1 VRAKLFGNKKRFAA
15 EVGNFY
21 KGSPQLRRVDLW
33 AAERRLTRQD
43 NMVFLPQFCGDVEN
57 AIEKLQSG
65 HDFSLPFPG
74 LSPEE
79 TYRHIRNLDD
89 DSRERFESFWF
100 LRWGPTTDAISPY
113 VFRTGA
119 RLSITFE
126 FHRETH
132 PIPEERNVI
141 FVADVLE
148 TEFIGVLKQ
157 MLTTLK
163 SDLIS

>member
-1 VRAKLFGNKKRFAA
+1 MKAKLFGHKKRFAA

-33 AAERRLTRQD
+33 AAECRLTRQD
-43 NMVFLPQFCGDVEN
+43 NTVFIPQFCADVE
-57 AIEKLQSG
+57 ITIDQLQSG

-79 TYRHIRNLDD
+79 THRHIRNLNDD
-89 DSRERFESFWF
+89 TRERFESFWF
-100 LRWGPTTDAISPY
+100 LHWGPTTDAVSSY
-113 VFRTGA
+113 VFRTG
-119 RLSITFE
+119 LQLFITFE
-126 FHRETH
+126 FWQETH

>member
-1 VRAKLFGNKKRFAA
+1 MRAKLFGNKKRFAA

-21 KGSPQLRRVDLW
+21 KGSQQLRRVDLW
-33 AAERRLTRQD
+33 AAECRLTRQD
-43 NMVFLPQFCGDVEN
+43 NTVFIPQFCADVE
-57 AIEKLQSG
+57 ITIDQLQSG

-79 TYRHIRNLDD
+79 THRHICNLDD

-100 LRWGPTTDAISPY
+100 LRWGPTTDAVSSN
-113 VFRTGA
+113 VFWTGA
-119 RLSITFE
+119 RLSIAFE
-126 FHRETH
+126 FWRETH
-132 PIPEERNVI
+132 PIPEELNVI

-157 MLTTLK
+157 MLAALA
-163 SDLIS
+163 

>member
-1 VRAKLFGNKKRFAA
+1 VEAKLFGNKKRFAA
-15 EVGNFY
+15 EVSDFFE
-21 KGSPQLRRVDLW
+21 GSPQLRRVDLW
-33 AAERRLTRQD
+33 AAEHRLTRED
-43 NMVFLPQFCGDVEN
+43 NIVFIPQFCADVE
-57 AIEKLQSG
+57 ITIDQLQSG

-79 TYRHIRNLDD
+79 THRHIRNLDD

-100 LRWGPTTDAISPY
+100 LRWGPTTDAVSSN

-126 FHRETH
+126 FWRETH
-132 PIPEERNVI
+132 PIAEERSIV
-141 FVADVLE
+141 FVANVLE

-163 SDLIS
+163 SDLTS